1 MSRFTADGTE
11 FTMEMPG
18 MFNVYNALAA
28 LQAIRCLDLDISQAA
43 ETLRKAHVKGRMER
57 ILVEKNIACYI
68 DYAHNAMSLQCV
80 LTTLKVYQPG
90 RILLVFGCGG
100 ERAAS
105 RRLEMGKV
113 AGRLADM
120 TIITSDN
127 PREEEP
133 MQIIREILEGMEMT
147 KGMYLVEEDRKKAV
161 SLAIS
166 MAEPGD
172 ILVIAG
178 KGHESYQEIGSMR
191 YHMDDRELVLEA
203 IKKRH
208 QTESEEK

>member
-1 MSRFTADGTE
+1 MR
-11 FTMEMPG
+11 
-18 MFNVYNALAA
+18 
-28 LQAIRCLDLDISQAA
+28 
-43 ETLRKAHVKGRMER
+43 
-57 ILVEKNIACYI
+57 
-68 DYAHNAMSLQCV
+68 LQCV

>member
-1 MSRFTADGTE
+1 M
-11 FTMEMPG
+11 
-18 MFNVYNALAA
+18 
-28 LQAIRCLDLDISQAA
+28 
-43 ETLRKAHVKGRMER
+43 
-57 ILVEKNIACYI
+57 
-68 DYAHNAMSLQCV
+68 
-80 LTTLKVYQPG
+80 
-90 RILLVFGCGG
+90 
-100 ERAAS
+100 
-105 RRLEMGKV
+105 

>member
-1 MSRFTADGTE
+1 
-11 FTMEMPG
+11 
-18 MFNVYNALAA
+18 
-28 LQAIRCLDLDISQAA
+28 
-43 ETLRKAHVKGRMER
+43 
-57 ILVEKNIACYI
+57 
-68 DYAHNAMSLQCV
+68 MSLQCV

-100 ERAAS
+100 GRAAS

>member
-1 MSRFTADGTE
+1 
-11 FTMEMPG
+11 
-18 MFNVYNALAA
+18 
-28 LQAIRCLDLDISQAA
+28 
-43 ETLRKAHVKGRMER
+43 
-57 ILVEKNIACYI
+57 
-68 DYAHNAMSLQCV
+68 MSLQCV

-90 RILLVFGCGG
+90 RILLVFGCVGG
-100 ERAAS
+100 RAAS